1 MRGEVL
7 CMSSEGPTI
16 TSEFR
21 SDQPAT
27 PRDDAPARSGEVHAQ
42 RIAELF
48 REDHDKVVHYLVA
61 RCGSWAEARDIAAQA
76 FKQMLEVDDPSAII
90 HLKAYVY
97 KVARNIATDRAKIG
111 AIHRRLNKIAADE
124 IPRTSPSP
132 EPQLCE
138 QERFLTLQRVIDQL
152 PPRCR
157 MALILRIW
165 EELPYA
171 EILSRFATMGVI
183 VNERTLRRW
192 VAYALEYCRG
202 KMLHAEGIG
211 GGDQ

>member
-1 MRGEVL
+1 
-7 CMSSEGPTI
+7 MSSDGPTT
-16 TSEFR
+16 TSGFR
-21 SDQPAT
+21 SDQPGTAH
-27 PRDDAPARSGEVHAQ
+27 DVAPTRSGEAYAQ

-48 REDHDKVVHYLVA
+48 RQDHDKVVHYLVA

-76 FKQMLEVDDPSAII
+76 FKQMLEVDDPSAIT

-97 KVARNIATDRAKIG
+97 KVARNIATDRAKVG
-111 AIHRRLNKIAADE
+111 AIRRRLNKIVAHE

-132 EPQLCE
+132 EPQICE
-138 QERFLTLQRVIDQL
+138 QERLHALHRVVEQL

-171 EILSRFATMGVI
+171 EILNRFATMGVI

-192 VAYALEYCRG
+192 VEYALVHCRG
-202 KMLHAEGIG
+202 KMLRAEESG
-211 GGDQ
+211 GEES

>member
-1 MRGEVL
+1 
-7 CMSSEGPTI
+7 MSSDHPT
-16 TSEFR
+16 TTNGFR
-21 SDQPAT
+21 SDRPGTAQ
-27 PRDDAPARSGEVHAQ
+27 DDAPARSSGAHAQ

-48 REDHDKVVHYLVA
+48 RQDHDKVVHYLVA

-76 FKQMLEVDDPSAII
+76 FKQMLEVDDPGAIT
-90 HLKAYVY
+90 HMKAYVY
-97 KVARNIATDRAKIG
+97 KVARNIATDRARIG
-111 AIHRRLNKIAADE
+111 SIRRRLNKIAAYG

-132 EPQLCE
+132 EPLLCE
-138 QERFLTLQRVIDQL
+138 QEQLQILQRVVDQL

-192 VAYALEYCRG
+192 VAYALAHCRG
-202 KMLHAEGIG
+202 EMLQAEDLG
-211 GGDQ
+211 GGDL

>member
-1 MRGEVL
+1 
-7 CMSSEGPTI
+7 MSSDRPTT
-16 TSEFR
+16 TSGFR
-21 SDQPAT
+21 TDQPGT
-27 PRDDAPARSGEVHAQ
+27 VRDDAPTRLGEAHAQ

-48 REDHDKVVHYLVA
+48 RQDHDKVVHYLVA
-61 RCGSWAEARDIAAQA
+61 RCGSWAEARDVAAQA
-76 FKQMLEVDDPSAII
+76 FKQMLEVEHPGAIT

-111 AIHRRLNKIAADE
+111 AIRRRLNKIAAHE

-132 EPQLCE
+132 EPLLCE
-138 QERFLTLQRVIDQL
+138 QERLQALHRVVDQL

-157 MALILRIW
+157 TALILRIW

-202 KMLHAEGIG
+202 NMLKAEEIG
-211 GGDQ
+211 RGDL